1 VERVMGIEPTRL
13 ALSRQPHQLLETDVG
28 SACDWRVNGFTWES
42 RTARRLVKSRQS
54 FTTS

>member
-1 VERVMGIEPTRL
+1 MGIEPTRL
-13 ALSRQPHQLLETDVG
+13 ALSRQPHQLLATDVG
-28 SACDWRVNGFTWES
+28 SACEWCVNGFTWES